1 MLALCEIGSLRQQRC
16 TYAAKSPSRH
26 TTSGPTKSPL
36 VRLDGP
42 RQANQ
47 AKENIIATIIERPR
61 KNKASN
67 WQAII
72 RIGGKSKAR
81 TFEHEQDARAFA
93 QVYEAKMKKDDA
105 KHMKA
110 QTKARASDPTL
121 FDFNN
126 ETLRDALIN
135 FCTSEDALRTH
146 RITLPT
152 LLKHIDGVKIGELNT
167 KWVKDYIA
175 RLRKA
180 KSMSRKEFAYATI
193 SVHLRVMSRACRW
206 TAEQW
211 NLPNPDLPFNTKSFP
226 KNWQTSRSRRL
237 SSNEEHRLRKV
248 LRNIRAA
255 SSPHWRCL
263 MQLAL
268 ETGARLQELVLA
280 DWTEMEISRRL
291 WTLPANHTKSVKTRA
306 IPLSKRAIR
315 YLKFLRADASSQST
329 RVFHRLGTPIVVS
342 AGFHKHTR
350 IAGLVDF
357 RFHDLRHEAIS
368 RMVLYK
374 RKLSV
379 FEIMVIV
386 GHSEMA
392 MLLRYANLRGD
403 ELADRME

>member
-1 MLALCEIGSLRQQRC
+1 M
-16 TYAAKSPSRH
+16 
-26 TTSGPTKSPL
+26 
-36 VRLDGP
+36 GP
-42 RQANQ
+42 RQSNQ
-47 AKENIIATIIERPR
+47 PKENIIATIIERPR

-67 WQAII
+67 WQAIV
-72 RIGGKSKAR
+72 RIGGKSTAR
-81 TFEHEQDARAFA
+81 TFEYERDAKAFA
-93 QVYEAKMKKDDA
+93 QSYEAEMKKDDA
-105 KHMKA
+105 KLKKFQA
-110 QTKARASDPTL
+110 KQRLNDPTM
-121 FDFNN
+121 FDFHN
-126 ETLRDALIN
+126 TSLRNALSN
-135 FCTSEDALRTH
+135 FCTRPDALRTQ

-152 LLKHIDGVKIGELNT
+152 LFKHIDGVKIGELNT

-193 SVHLRVMSRACRW
+193 SIHLRIMSQACRW
-206 TAEQW
+206 MAEQW
-211 NLPNPDLPFNTKSFP
+211 ELPNPELPFNTRSFP
-226 KNWQTSRSRRL
+226 KNWEVPRSRRL
-237 SSNEEHRLRKV
+237 SSNEEQRLRKV

-280 DWTEMEISRRL
+280 DWSEMEISRRL
-291 WTLPANHTKSVKTRA
+291 WTLPANHTKCVKARA

-315 YLKFLRADASSQST
+315 YLKFLKADASAQST

-350 IAGLVDF
+350 SAGLVDF

-379 FEIMVIV
+379 FEIMTIV
-386 GHSEMA
+386 GHSEMK

-403 ELADRME
+403 ELADRMD